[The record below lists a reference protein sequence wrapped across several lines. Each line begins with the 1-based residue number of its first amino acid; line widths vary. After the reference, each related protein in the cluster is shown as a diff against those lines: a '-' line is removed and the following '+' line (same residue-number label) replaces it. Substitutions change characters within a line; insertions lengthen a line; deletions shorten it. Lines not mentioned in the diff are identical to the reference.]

1 MSNVFKF
8 PTRIKKPRVSRV
20 MSADIR
26 RMKSALPPLQTLRGL
41 LAVAWLIIRVP
52 LFLVLYWLR
61 LPVMVVCNFVS
72 IPALVAFLFA
82 WYAFPERTNMVIAFG
97 VVSFAAFAV
106 LWIYDFVL
114 MALSPEDTV
123 RVL

>member
-1 MSNVFKF
+1 MSNVFNF

-26 RMKSALPPLQTLRGL
+26 RLKSALPPLQTLRGL

-97 VVSFAAFAV
+97 VVSFGAFAV

-114 MALSPEDTV
+114 MALSPQDTV
-123 RVL
+123 RML